1 MSKETSL
8 VQVTNSD
15 TGDATP
21 PSTVHPNIPQV
32 TMSPPSTV
40 HPNIPQFTMSPT
52 STMHH
57 SIPQVTMFPPST
69 IHPNIPQVTMSPPS
83 TIHPN
88 IPQVTMSPPS
98 TMHHSIPQVTM
109 PPPSTMATTTLPLNT
124 TSHVTIDIGD
134 FQPQIQSTSPKV
146 IYSLPNPPHT
156 YGTSSLNSAAN
167 NFIPCS
173 QSPIVTSSFEH
184 SNLFQQSQIF
194 TSGSE
199 CNPTS
204 IQVNPLTATPSHPP
218 TVCLYPCNSSLQSA
232 NNPSTYPT
240 YTRVI
245 GEQPVV
251 STRSYVNSN
260 FPNKDSTIS
269 LKRMSLPTFSG
280 LRRDWPEFKA
290 VWKSIAETSSYNKT
304 ALAHELKR
312 SVKGEAKLRI
322 KSVFITKPEA
332 YDIMWEKLELHYED
346 TSASVQAAL
355 EGLRKLKPVKE
366 EDYKGLVELVDEI
379 ESAYS
384 QLDELKRLSTLT
396 MRDVDFISELLPT
409 HLKVDWRRKYRDLS
423 PDDKLQPFKFF
434 MTFLERE
441 RSVVARLA
449 ENQQPKKRE
458 RWSGYSNHVE
468 GGNKSQWG
476 YYKCAF
482 PTHRKD
488 TIKHTTEQCK
498 EFNKLPI
505 SGKEE
510 KYELLKQVNACFKCF
525 GNHKKQNCSKKVPC
539 LSCGSNQH
547 HPLLCVRKPSPP
559 GHEDE
564 GIKPPPDGASKE
576 NRETASYAA
585 GSEAVAL
592 YPIYQANVNDSN
604 KKVSVFCDGG
614 SNASY
619 ITHRAAERINAK
631 KVKKLSLDVT
641 TMGNVEKTY
650 NTWQYEFAINTSAGK
665 RISITAF
672 GMERITGPVSKLD
685 PKVLVK
691 LFPDYDP
698 ESLQR
703 KSSHVDVLLG
713 CDYFGLHPKQEEARS
728 GDNLSIMSGSLG
740 ICLQGAH
747 PDLAEGTMYDANLAK
762 KIHDVNVK
770 VETYKIRVDSHPEF
784 YSARNANTSLT
795 CLLTN
800 RKCQHSAKTS
810 KSFGSQREVD
820 QAENFIQGEEL
831 GTEVVPKCGGC
842 RCNKRPTV
850 GHTYSFKEEQELK
863 MIEENLTY
871 DNGNQCWI
879 TSYPWLI
886 DPHTQQLPDCICHT
900 TENRKKH

>member
-1 MSKETSL
+1 
-8 VQVTNSD
+8 
-15 TGDATP
+15 
-21 PSTVHPNIPQV
+21 
-32 TMSPPSTV
+32 
-40 HPNIPQFTMSPT
+40 
-52 STMHH
+52 
-57 SIPQVTMFPPST
+57 
-69 IHPNIPQVTMSPPS
+69 
-83 TIHPN
+83 
-88 IPQVTMSPPS
+88 
-98 TMHHSIPQVTM
+98 
-109 PPPSTMATTTLPLNT
+109 MATTTLPLNT

-167 NFIPCS
+167 NFIPCF

-218 TVCLYPCNSSLQSA
+218 TVCLYSCNSSLQSA
-232 NNPSTYPT
+232 NSPSTYPT

-245 GEQPVV
+245 GQRPVV
-251 STRSYVNSN
+251 LTQSYVNWN
-260 FPNKDSTIS
+260 FPSKDFTIS
-269 LKRMSLPTFSG
+269 LKRMSLPTISG
-280 LRRDWPEFKA
+280 HRRDWPEFKA

-304 ALAHELKR
+304 ALADELKR
-312 SVKGEAKLRI
+312 SVKGEATLHI

-355 EGLRKLKPVKE
+355 EDLRKLKPVK

-396 MRDVDFISELLPT
+396 MQDVDFISELLPT
-409 HLKVDWRRKYRDLS
+409 HLKVDWRRKYQMKKS
-423 PDDKLQPFKFF
+423 PDEKLQPFKFF

-468 GGNKSQWG
+468 GGNKSQRG
-476 YYKCAF
+476 YCKCAF

-505 SGKEE
+505 SGKEG

-539 LSCGSNQH
+539 PSCGSNQH
-547 HPLLCVRKPSPP
+547 HPLLCVRKPSPS
-559 GHEDE
+559 GREDE

-592 YPIYQANVNDSN
+592 YPIYQANVSDSN

-619 ITHRAAERINAK
+619 ITRRAAERINAK

-641 TMGNVEKTY
+641 MMGNVEKTY
-650 NTWQYEFAINTSAGK
+650 NTWQYEFAINTNAGK

-672 GMERITGPVSKLD
+672 GMECITGPVSKLD

-698 ESLQR
+698 ELLQR

-713 CDYFGLHPKQEEARS
+713 CDYFGLHPKQEEAKS
-728 GDNLSIMSGSLG
+728 GDNLSIMSGS
-740 ICLQGAH
+740 
-747 PDLAEGTMYDANLAK
+747 E
-762 KIHDVNVK
+762 
-770 VETYKIRVDSHPEF
+770 
-784 YSARNANTSLT
+784 SA
-795 CLLTN
+795 C
-800 RKCQHSAKTS
+800 K
-810 KSFGSQREVD
+810 
-820 QAENFIQGEEL
+820 EL
-831 GTEVVPKCGGC
+831 
-842 RCNKRPTV
+842 
-850 GHTYSFKEEQELK
+850 
-863 MIEENLTY
+863 I
-871 DNGNQCWI
+871 
-879 TSYPWLI
+879 LI
-886 DPHTQQLPDCICHT
+886 
-900 TENRKKH
+900 

>member
-1 MSKETSL
+1 MSVEDKKIERSKAKMAVTVASRRLIGAVNRESEYDILKNLMIDLEKAYDDFCNVNEEFEIIVCEEKYAEHRLVNGEDIKTYRDGVYNTYQDARKLYVYAKRENEENIRKRTAEPVKVALKSDICRIHKLITVIDNNLELENINADVLLLDKAELQLILNVICENVNKLYSIESQDEDLPIQKDIDEIVSDVYKRTRKINLYLHEQKSLPKSVDSNMSIKETSL

-21 PSTVHPNIPQV
+21 I
-32 TMSPPSTV
+32 
-40 HPNIPQFTMSPT
+40 

-57 SIPQVTMFPPST
+57 SIPQVTLCPTST
-69 IHPNIPQVTMSPPS
+69 MHPNLPQVTMSPQSTMHPNLPQVTMSPPS
-83 TIHPN
+83 TMHHS

-98 TMHHSIPQVTM
+98 TMHHSIPQVTLCPTSTM
-109 PPPSTMATTTLPLNT
+109 HPNLPQVSMSPPSTMHHSIPQVTMIPPSTMATTTLPLNT

-134 FQPQIQSTSPKV
+134 FQPQVQSTSPKV

-156 YGTSSLNSAAN
+156 FGTSSLNSVAN
-167 NFIPCS
+167 SFIPCS
-173 QSPIVTSSFEH
+173 QSPIVASSFEH

-232 NNPSTYPT
+232 NSPSTYPT

-245 GEQPVV
+245 GQQPVV
-251 STRSYVNSN
+251 STQSYVNSN

-269 LKRMSLPTFSG
+269 LNRMSLPTFSG

-332 YDIMWEKLELHYED
+332 YDIMWEKLELYYED

-468 GGNKSQWG
+468 GVINPKGVITSVI
-476 YYKCAF
+476 F
-482 PTHRKD
+482 PLT
-488 TIKHTTEQCK
+488 
-498 EFNKLPI
+498 
-505 SGKEE
+505 
-510 KYELLKQVNACFKCF
+510 
-525 GNHKKQNCSKKVPC
+525 
-539 LSCGSNQH
+539 
-547 HPLLCVRKPSPP
+547 
-559 GHEDE
+559 
-564 GIKPPPDGASKE
+564 
-576 NRETASYAA
+576 
-585 GSEAVAL
+585 
-592 YPIYQANVNDSN
+592 
-604 KKVSVFCDGG
+604 
-614 SNASY
+614 
-619 ITHRAAERINAK
+619 
-631 KVKKLSLDVT
+631 
-641 TMGNVEKTY
+641 EKT
-650 NTWQYEFAINTSAGK
+650 
-665 RISITAF
+665 
-672 GMERITGPVSKLD
+672 L
-685 PKVLVK
+685 
-691 LFPDYDP
+691 
-698 ESLQR
+698 
-703 KSSHVDVLLG
+703 
-713 CDYFGLHPKQEEARS
+713 
-728 GDNLSIMSGSLG
+728 
-740 ICLQGAH
+740 
-747 PDLAEGTMYDANLAK
+747 
-762 KIHDVNVK
+762 
-770 VETYKIRVDSHPEF
+770 
-784 YSARNANTSLT
+784 
-795 CLLTN
+795 
-800 RKCQHSAKTS
+800 
-810 KSFGSQREVD
+810 
-820 QAENFIQGEEL
+820 
-831 GTEVVPKCGGC
+831 
-842 RCNKRPTV
+842 
-850 GHTYSFKEEQELK
+850 
-863 MIEENLTY
+863 
-871 DNGNQCWI
+871 
-879 TSYPWLI
+879 
-886 DPHTQQLPDCICHT
+886 
-900 TENRKKH
+900 

>member
-1 MSKETSL
+1 MSVEDKKIERSKAKMAVTVASRRLIGAVNRESEYDILKNLMIDLEKAYDDFCNVNEEFEIIVCEEKYAEHRLVNGEDIKTYRDGVYNTYQDARKLYVYAKRENEENIRKRTAEPVKVALKSDICRIHELITVIDNNLELENINADVLLLDKAELQLILNVICENVNKLYSIESQDEDLPIQKDIDEIVSDVYKRTRKINLYLHEQKSLPKSVDSNMSIKETSL

-21 PSTVHPNIPQV
+21 ISTMHHSIPQV
-32 TMSPPSTV
+32 TLC
-40 HPNIPQFTMSPT
+40 PT

-57 SIPQVTMFPPST
+57 SIPQVTLCPTST
-69 IHPNIPQVTMSPPS
+69 MHPNLPQVS
-83 TIHPN
+83 
-88 IPQVTMSPPS
+88 MSPPS

-109 PPPSTMATTTLPLNT
+109 IPPSTMATTTLPLNT

-134 FQPQIQSTSPKV
+134 FQPQVQSTSPKV

-156 YGTSSLNSAAN
+156 FGTSSLNSAAN
-167 NFIPCS
+167 SFIPCS
-173 QSPIVTSSFEH
+173 QSPIVASSFEH

-232 NNPSTYPT
+232 NSPSTYPT

-245 GEQPVV
+245 GQQPVV
-251 STRSYVNSN
+251 STQSYVNSN

-332 YDIMWEKLELHYED
+332 YDIMWEKLELYYED

-468 GGNKSQWG
+468 GVINPKGVITSVI
-476 YYKCAF
+476 F
-482 PTHRKD
+482 PLT
-488 TIKHTTEQCK
+488 
-498 EFNKLPI
+498 
-505 SGKEE
+505 
-510 KYELLKQVNACFKCF
+510 
-525 GNHKKQNCSKKVPC
+525 
-539 LSCGSNQH
+539 
-547 HPLLCVRKPSPP
+547 
-559 GHEDE
+559 
-564 GIKPPPDGASKE
+564 
-576 NRETASYAA
+576 
-585 GSEAVAL
+585 
-592 YPIYQANVNDSN
+592 
-604 KKVSVFCDGG
+604 
-614 SNASY
+614 
-619 ITHRAAERINAK
+619 
-631 KVKKLSLDVT
+631 
-641 TMGNVEKTY
+641 EKT
-650 NTWQYEFAINTSAGK
+650 
-665 RISITAF
+665 
-672 GMERITGPVSKLD
+672 L
-685 PKVLVK
+685 
-691 LFPDYDP
+691 
-698 ESLQR
+698 
-703 KSSHVDVLLG
+703 
-713 CDYFGLHPKQEEARS
+713 
-728 GDNLSIMSGSLG
+728 
-740 ICLQGAH
+740 
-747 PDLAEGTMYDANLAK
+747 
-762 KIHDVNVK
+762 
-770 VETYKIRVDSHPEF
+770 
-784 YSARNANTSLT
+784 
-795 CLLTN
+795 
-800 RKCQHSAKTS
+800 
-810 KSFGSQREVD
+810 
-820 QAENFIQGEEL
+820 
-831 GTEVVPKCGGC
+831 
-842 RCNKRPTV
+842 
-850 GHTYSFKEEQELK
+850 
-863 MIEENLTY
+863 
-871 DNGNQCWI
+871 
-879 TSYPWLI
+879 
-886 DPHTQQLPDCICHT
+886 
-900 TENRKKH
+900 

>member
-1 MSKETSL
+1 MKSDICRIHELITVIDNNLELENINADVLLLDKAELESMLNVICENVNKLYSIESQDQDLPIQKDIDEIVSDVYNRTRKINLYLHDQKSLPKSVASNMSKETSL

-32 TMSPPSTV
+32 TMTPPSTV
-40 HPNIPQFTMSPT
+40 
-52 STMHH
+52 HH
-57 SIPQVTMFPPST
+57 SIPQVTMS
-69 IHPNIPQVTMSPPS
+69 
-83 TIHPN
+83 
-88 IPQVTMSPPS
+88 
-98 TMHHSIPQVTM
+98 
-109 PPPSTMATTTLPLNT
+109 PPSTMATTTLPLNT

-204 IQVNPLTATPSHPP
+204 IQVNRLTATPSHPP
-218 TVCLYPCNSSLQSA
+218 TICLYPCNSSLQSA
-232 NNPSTYPT
+232 NSPSTYPT

-245 GEQPVV
+245 GQQPVV
-251 STRSYVNSN
+251 STQSYANSN
-260 FPNKDSTIS
+260 FPSKDFTIS

-304 ALAHELKR
+304 ALAYELKR

-332 YDIMWEKLELHYED
+332 YDIMWEELELHYED

-434 MTFLERE
+434 MTLLERE

-468 GGNKSQWG
+468 GGNKSRRG

-488 TIKHTTEQCK
+488 TIKHTTEQ
-498 EFNKLPI
+498 
-505 SGKEE
+505 
-510 KYELLKQVNACFKCF
+510 Y
-525 GNHKKQNCSKKVPC
+525 
-539 LSCGSNQH
+539 
-547 HPLLCVRKPSPP
+547 
-559 GHEDE
+559 
-564 GIKPPPDGASKE
+564 
-576 NRETASYAA
+576 
-585 GSEAVAL
+585 
-592 YPIYQANVNDSN
+592 
-604 KKVSVFCDGG
+604 
-614 SNASY
+614 
-619 ITHRAAERINAK
+619 
-631 KVKKLSLDVT
+631 VK
-641 TMGNVEKTY
+641 
-650 NTWQYEFAINTSAGK
+650 
-665 RISITAF
+665 
-672 GMERITGPVSKLD
+672 
-685 PKVLVK
+685 
-691 LFPDYDP
+691 
-698 ESLQR
+698 
-703 KSSHVDVLLG
+703 
-713 CDYFGLHPKQEEARS
+713 
-728 GDNLSIMSGSLG
+728 NL
-740 ICLQGAH
+740 
-747 PDLAEGTMYDANLAK
+747 
-762 KIHDVNVK
+762 
-770 VETYKIRVDSHPEF
+770 
-784 YSARNANTSLT
+784 
-795 CLLTN
+795 
-800 RKCQHSAKTS
+800 
-810 KSFGSQREVD
+810 
-820 QAENFIQGEEL
+820 
-831 GTEVVPKCGGC
+831 
-842 RCNKRPTV
+842 
-850 GHTYSFKEEQELK
+850 
-863 MIEENLTY
+863 
-871 DNGNQCWI
+871 
-879 TSYPWLI
+879 TSYPSVA
-886 DPHTQQLPDCICHT
+886 
-900 TENRKKH
+900 KKESMNC